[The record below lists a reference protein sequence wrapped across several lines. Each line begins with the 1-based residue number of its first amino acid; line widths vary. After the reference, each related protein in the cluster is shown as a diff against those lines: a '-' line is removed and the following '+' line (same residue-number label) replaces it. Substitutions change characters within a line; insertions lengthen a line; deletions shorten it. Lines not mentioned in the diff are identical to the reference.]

1 MPNLI
6 RIILAILMLL
16 CLLNWPY
23 SYYQM
28 VRFVSM
34 LGLAYLALDEFR
46 ESKEFNNKVFMY
58 IALAI
63 LFQPL
68 FKISLGRTLW
78 NIVDVVVAIYLFYEV
93 WKSKQINKA

>member
-1 MPNLI
+1 
-6 RIILAILMLL
+6 
-16 CLLNWPY
+16 
-23 SYYQM
+23 M

-78 NIVDVVVAIYLFYEV
+78 NMVDVVVAIYLLYEV